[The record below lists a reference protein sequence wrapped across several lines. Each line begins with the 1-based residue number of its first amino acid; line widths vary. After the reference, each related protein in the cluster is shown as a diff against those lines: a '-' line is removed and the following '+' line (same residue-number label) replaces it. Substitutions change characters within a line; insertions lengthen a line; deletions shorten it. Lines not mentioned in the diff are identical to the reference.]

1 MNEHLTNRQIAFV
14 IFGIVVGYGVINL
27 PKNVAESAG
36 TGGWFSILIGTAV
49 AIVFTY
55 IIAYLGYVHKN
66 KTIYEYSEMLTG
78 KIVTS
83 IFMSIYCIY
92 FFMFFTMIIRMTS
105 ETIKLTILL
114 RTPVWVLSLV
124 FFVAVYYAV
133 TKKLQVIARIC
144 EIYGLIIIIAA
155 IIINIGVFSKGKLV
169 NVRPFFVLEDIQ
181 TYIKASVV
189 TIFPF
194 IGLEILTI
202 IPFNKKENNK
212 KIFKYSIFMIGAI
225 GLLYVSAYEACIAVM
240 GVDSIIHYKAAVL
253 ATIRRVDIP
262 SLQFL
267 RRLDGIFIIIWIMSI
282 FCTLIL
288 CAYGSI
294 FLISKLIK
302 KISFNKI
309 AFFVIIIAFI
319 VSQVPGTIDQIQTW
333 LDYIGYSSVFTIV
346 IIPITLLIITK
357 VKKYDKKI

>member
-1 MNEHLTNRQIAFV
+1 MKEHITNRQIAFI

-27 PKNVAESAG
+27 PKNIAESAG
-36 TGGWFSILIGTAV
+36 TGGWFSILIGTAI

-55 IIAYLGYVHKN
+55 IITYLGYVHKN

-83 IFMSIYCIY
+83 IFMIIYSIY
-92 FFMFFTMIIRMTS
+92 FFLLATMITRITS

-114 RTPVWVLSLV
+114 RTPVWVLNLV
-124 FFVAVYYAV
+124 FFAAVYYAV

-144 EIYGLIIIIAA
+144 EIYGLIIIIA
-155 IIINIGVFSKGKLV
+155 IITICFGIFSQGKLI
-169 NVRPFFVLEDIQ
+169 NTRPFFVLEDIQ
-181 TYIKASVV
+181 TYIKASAV

-212 KIFKYSIFMIGAI
+212 KVFKYSIFMIGAI
-225 GLLYVSAYEACIAVM
+225 GFIYILVYEACIAVM
-240 GVDSIIHYKAAVL
+240 GVDSIIHYKAAFL

-267 RRLDGIFIIIWIMSI
+267 RRLDGIFIIVWIMTV

-288 CAYGSI
+288 SAYGSI
-294 FLISKLIK
+294 FLLSKLIK

-319 VSQVPGTIDQIQTW
+319 VSQVPNTTAQIQTW

-357 VKKYDKKI
+357 VKKYDKNI